1 MTKTINQLIT
11 ENEELH
17 SLLVET
23 EEILNA
29 IRNGEMDAIV
39 VSGTKGDQVYSI
51 SSAEAPYRTFIEEM
65 NEGALTLTKDGIIIY
80 CNHRFAELVNE
91 PIEQV
96 TGSYFRQFID
106 NKKDR
111 SEFDK
116 LLSKKSK
123 NKNVVLIISL
133 NNSVYLKLSF
143 HLLPAY
149 LHGDNF
155 ILIATDISELKKK
168 ENELLELHHLLEQ
181 KLNIIERLRLQ
192 LIDKKIDDELV
203 INKLKIGNK
212 KLVKEIT
219 KRKLAEAEIKQKVK
233 QKKSR

>member
-17 SLLVET
+17 SRLVET

-233 QKKSR
+233 QKKK

>member
-17 SLLVET
+17 SRLVET